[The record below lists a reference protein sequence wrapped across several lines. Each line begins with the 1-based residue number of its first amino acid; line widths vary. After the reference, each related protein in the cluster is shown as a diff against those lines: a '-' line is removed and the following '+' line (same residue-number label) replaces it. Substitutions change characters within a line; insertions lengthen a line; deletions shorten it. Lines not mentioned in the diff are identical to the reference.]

1 MMAALRTIGAALMCC
16 AATTAPALTLDL
28 PPSAT
33 LQRET
38 TRDSYAVPTGRF
50 DGVSVPSTVI
60 EGNVTRQA
68 WRIDS
73 PDLTTLQ
80 IMSRLRDQL
89 SQAGFDIVFT
99 CATEACGGFDFRFG
113 IDVMAPPDMFVD
125 LGDFRFVAARH
136 AQPGGPDAVQDGDD
150 LTRVS
155 SYVTLLVS
163 RTSGAGFL
171 QFVSAVPEVH
181 DDDTPRETASPQIVA
196 GAVGTDASVPY
207 EADDFAI
214 RLESVG
220 RVILSDLTFDTGAAR
235 LGEGPFASLEAL
247 AAYLAARPARQVA
260 LVGHTDAAGS
270 LDGNIALSRRRA
282 ESVLE
287 RLVSAH
293 GVQPN
298 QVEAQGMGYLAP
310 AASNLTD
317 AGREANRRVEVIV
330 TSTD

>member
-1 MMAALRTIGAALMCC
+1 MMVALRKIGAAMMCC

-28 PPSAT
+28 PAAAT

-50 DGVSVPSTVI
+50 DGVSVPATVI
-60 EGNVTRQA
+60 EGNVTSQA

-125 LGDFRFVAARH
+125 LGDYRFVAAGR
-136 AQPGGPDAVQDGDD
+136 AQPAGPDAGQDGDD
-150 LTRVS
+150 LTRAT

-163 RTSGAGFL
+163 RTSSAGFL
-171 QFVSAVPEVH
+171 QIVSAVPAAQH
-181 DDDTPRETASPQIVA
+181 ADTPDDTPAAQIVA
-196 GAVGTDASVPY
+196 SAADGGTPVPY
-207 EADDFAI
+207 DAGDFAT
-214 RLESVG
+214 RLDTDG
-220 RVILSDLTFDTGAAR
+220 RVILSDLTFETGAAQ

-247 AAYLAARPARQVA
+247 AAYLAARPARQIA
-260 LVGHTDAAGS
+260 LVGHTDATGA

-298 QVEAQGMGYLAP
+298 QAEAQGMGYLAP
-310 AASNLTD
+310 AASNLTE